1 MPLLEILVA
10 REKPLTREEKEAL
23 KEEAEALFQEV
34 LGTPKG
40 RLRVF
45 ILEEREPQPPK

>member
-1 MPLLEILVA
+1 MLEVLVT

-45 ILEEREPQPPK
+45 ILEEREAPPPE